1 MAIAAAFALA
11 SGCAALAADDTKPSD
26 PNPPVN
32 PKIELAR
39 GDQWTYEVK
48 DDIPVLL
55 TTEIREVDES
65 EHERIMND
73 PAGLDTGRP

>member
-1 MAIAAAFALA
+1 MALDSFLLELLEDPADHGPLRYVA
-11 SGCAALAADDTKPSD
+11 SLDLLY
-26 PNPPVN
+26 NPRTHQ
-32 PKIELAR
+32 A
-39 GDQWTYEVK
+39 YEVK